1 MRLSIDT
8 ARALVVIYPVDLSH
22 LGLEYLTS
30 RRGSPW
36 YTVQSR
42 HRRSFNFR
50 NRAYFFP
57 RFVLFL
63 FLLEEMPSGGNSSRF
78 DDGDDNNDDLFDGG
92 PCPSC
97 GLAINQETGRLECV
111 PHSVRV
117 LCILLRASLP
127 PFVLR
132 SLNGTDLF
140 SYVSLL
146 FLFAK
151 CSDGAQAETRRGAF
165 VLN

>member
-1 MRLSIDT
+1 MCDFRST
-8 ARALVVIYPVDLSH
+8 PRALVVIYPVYLSH

-30 RRGSPW
+30 RRVSP

-42 HRRSFNFR
+42 HRHSFNFR

-57 RFVLFL
+57 HFVLFL
-63 FLLEEMPSGGNSSRF
+63 SLSEEMPSGGNSSRY
-78 DDGDDNNDDLFDGG
+78 DDGDDNNDDFFDGG

-97 GLAINQETGRLECV
+97 RLAINQETGRLKCV

-117 LCILLRASLP
+117 LCILLQASLP

-151 CSDGAQAETRRGAF
+151 CADGAQAETRRGAF